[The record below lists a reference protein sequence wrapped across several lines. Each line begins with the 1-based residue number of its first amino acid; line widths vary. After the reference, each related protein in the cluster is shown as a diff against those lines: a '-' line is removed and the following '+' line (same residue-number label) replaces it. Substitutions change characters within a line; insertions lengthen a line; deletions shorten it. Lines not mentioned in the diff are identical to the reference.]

1 MLPRGEEI
9 GGAKEIK
16 IEKTNVTCDNEI
28 LVAHIDAKQLFVR
41 WEESSR

>member
-1 MLPRGEEI
+1 MLPREEER

-28 LVAHIDAKQLFVR
+28 AHIDAKQLCVR
-41 WEESSR
+41 WESSR